1 MRWSGKCEG
10 LTSFGWTQ
18 RDVNAFLYTHVRVNI
33 YIYVCVYASCVRPCV
48 RERERKK
55 RMIEHRRKGNAKEPG
70 KAPPKHNKL
79 ASGD

>member
-1 MRWSGKCEG
+1 MCVCMHR
-10 LTSFGWTQ
+10 
-18 RDVNAFLYTHVRVNI
+18 AYVRV
-33 YIYVCVYASCVRPCV
+33 C
-48 RERERKK
+48 EREKKK